1 MQEKSYQYYIE
12 TDTSKY
18 VGEWIAVADDRI
30 LAHGKNV
37 KKVVTEAN
45 KTGKKFILAKV
56 PSQETMIF

>member
-18 VGEWIAVADDRI
+18 VGEWIAVAGDRI

-37 KKVVTEAN
+37 KKVVAEAN
-45 KTGKKFILAKV
+45 KSGKKFILAKV

>member
-18 VGEWIAVADDRI
+18 EGEWIAVAEDRI

-37 KKVVTEAN
+37 KQVVIEAN